1 MAVENK
7 DSNGMERN
15 RKEIEKKGNR
25 VKQRSRERKNKKVT
39 IHNPVGCSLDMVYIV
54 IWFIINV
61 VVMEWMLI
69 GFACAWRLYKS
80 LFV

>member
-61 VVMEWMLI
+61 VVMEW
-69 GFACAWRLYKS
+69 RS
-80 LFV
+80 LG